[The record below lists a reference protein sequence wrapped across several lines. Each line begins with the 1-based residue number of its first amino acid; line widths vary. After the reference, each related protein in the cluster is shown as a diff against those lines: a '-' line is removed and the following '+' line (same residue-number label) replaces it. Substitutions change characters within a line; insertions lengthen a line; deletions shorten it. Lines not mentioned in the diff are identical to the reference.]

1 MKKVRI
7 NYKMF
12 LDLKKIYKKENI
24 KSKRKG
30 TLKKKVTKLIFG
42 LTSIMFLI
50 FIIFVAKISKEIVT
64 NKSNNELKNYSEQIY
79 SLVETSVDS
88 TINNYLQGA
97 LDIVDKKIINEFYTL
112 NKEGAASKEFMITKT
127 IDIVKGIKLADS
139 GNAYILNK
147 EGIYLYHPNNVDKN
161 VSNLSYI
168 KEILTNKTGI
178 LSYISEEKNVNG
190 DNEKI
195 TIYKYYDSLEI
206 IIGLECYKS
215 EINKFI
221 DKKTIAKRI
230 ENIKLGNTGLAFIT
244 DSKGK
249 ILMHPK
255 AKGQTL
261 DNIVSKE
268 EADMIINKNDELINY
283 KRIAGKTSSN
293 MLAYVKNYEYLDW
306 KIIYEVEEKD
316 LMVDVNKLVIKLVW
330 MYVGTSCLVLLFSYL
345 LGISIAK
352 PIGLL
357 NSNIKK
363 FSEGEFDVSFT
374 QKGNDEVAELSL
386 NLENYKEKLHEI
398 LEHVKEKISKIV
410 NENSNMV
417 VDFNVLINGDANKLG
432 VKQLTCN
439 VEKVLDNVRNQTAGS
454 EESLAALEEIAATS
468 GNINLKIKDSSK
480 KLNDTMDITKKC
492 NGNIITVNEAILEVG
507 EAVSNTEEEIEKLN
521 KLSNE
526 ITKILVAISGISD
539 QTNLLALNAAIEA
552 ARAGSAGLGF
562 AVVADEIR
570 KLAEKTNNETS
581 KIGQLIDTVQSGV
594 GNVKSSMTMVTEK
607 VTETISEFK
616 TLNLQI
622 ESISENT
629 IKNVDEIEFLVT
641 SINEQSIGTQEV
653 SMAVSGITE
662 GSVVIESNMVQS
674 SELIKEISDTI
685 FENQEKVNKL
695 NEDLILLEKEME
707 FFKL

>member
-1 MKKVRI
+1 MKNVKKNKKLFFDFKRI
-7 NYKMF
+7 LNIRT
-12 LDLKKIYKKENI
+12 KK
-24 KSKRKG
+24 
-30 TLKKKVTKLIFG
+30 TLKKKITLLIFG
-42 LTSIMFLI
+42 LTSLMFLVFI
-50 FIIFVAKISKEIVT
+50 FFVAKISKEIVQK
-64 NKSNNELKNYSEQIY
+64 KSNNELKNYSEQIY
-79 SLVETSVDS
+79 NLVETSVDS

-97 LDIVDKKIINEFYTL
+97 LDIVDKKIINEFYSS
-112 NKEGAASKEFMITKT
+112 NKESVASKELMLAKA
-127 IDIVKGIKLADS
+127 IDIVKGMKLADT
-139 GNAYILNK
+139 GYAYILNK
-147 EGIYLYHPNNVDKN
+147 EGTYLYHPDNADKN
-161 VSNLSYI
+161 VSNLTYI
-168 KEILTNKTGI
+168 KEILISKNGV
-178 LSYISEEKNVNG
+178 LSYTSTEKNPNG
-190 DNEKI
+190 HSEKI
-195 TIYKYYDSLEI
+195 TIYKYYESLEI

-221 DKKTIAKRI
+221 DRKTIAKKI
-230 ENIKLGNTGLAFIT
+230 ENIKLGKSGLAFIT
-244 DSKGK
+244 DSTGK

-255 AKGQTL
+255 AKGQSL
-261 DNIVSKE
+261 DSIVSKE
-268 EADMIINKNDELINY
+268 EADAIINKNNDWIYYEEVMGNKKSKI
-283 KRIAGKTSSN
+283 
-293 MLAYVKNYEYLDW
+293 LAYIKDYEYLDW
-306 KIIYEVEEKD
+306 KIIYEVEEQD
-316 LMVDVNKLVIKLVW
+316 LMQDVNNLVVKLIW
-330 MYVGTSCLVLLFSYL
+330 MYGGVSFLVLFFSYL

-352 PIGLL
+352 PISIL
-357 NSNIKK
+357 NTNIKK
-363 FSEGEFDVSFT
+363 FSQGEFDVYFN
-374 QKGNDEVAELSL
+374 QKGDDEVAELSQ
-386 NLENYKEKLHEI
+386 NLEKYKEKLHLI
-398 LEHVKEKISKIV
+398 LEHIKERISEIV

-417 VDFNVLINGDANKLG
+417 VNFNILINGDENKLG
-432 VKQLTCN
+432 VKQLTSN

-468 GNINLKIKDSSK
+468 ESINLKIKESSK

-492 NGNIITVNEAILEVG
+492 NGNIFTVNEAILEVG

-526 ITKILVAISGISD
+526 ITKILVAITGISA

-570 KLAEKTNNETS
+570 KLAEKTNNETN

-622 ESISENT
+622 ESISQNT

-641 SINEQSIGTQEV
+641 SINEQAIGTQEI
-653 SMAVSGITE
+653 SGAVSAITE
-662 GSVVIESNMVQS
+662 GSVIIESNMVES
-674 SELIKEISDTI
+674 SELIKEISETI

-695 NEDLILLEKEME
+695 NENLELLEKEME